1 MLQSQLYGKHFSL
14 KIQIL
19 FGQQI
24 QNEIHCSYICKI
36 SAAFLQV
43 VGNLNR
49 ICDVDLTWPGKA
61 HDARV
66 YLNSYFKRW
75 VDRQRTFKVVGDSA
89 YPLGKNLM
97 KPFTVQE
104 VERDR
109 TGRKKLY
116 NKRLCAS
123 RTVLTE
129 NLFGR

>member
-1 MLQSQLYGKHFSL
+1 M
-14 KIQIL
+14 
-19 FGQQI
+19 
-24 QNEIHCSYICKI
+24 
-36 SAAFLQV
+36 
-43 VGNLNR
+43 VGNLTR

-61 HDARV
+61 HDTRV
-66 YLNSYFKRW
+66 YINSYFKKW
-75 VDRQRTFKVVGDSA
+75 VDWQRTFKVVGDSA

-104 VERDR
+104 AGRDP
-109 TGRKKLY
+109 RKNLY